1 MSSRLTKLL
10 EHHMA
15 TISDQLNTLI
25 QLQQQT
31 LAAVQGLSPAKPD
44 DLTPVTTAIAS
55 VQTTLS
61 AVQTQVGAIAAKLP
75 IDQQTTS

>member
-1 MSSRLTKLL
+1 
-10 EHHMA
+10 MA

-44 DLTPVTTAIAS
+44 DLAPVTSAIAS
-55 VQTTLS
+55 VQTTVS
-61 AVQTQVGAIAAKLP
+61 SIQTQVGAIAAKLP
-75 IDQQTTS
+75 IDSPSAS

>member
-1 MSSRLTKLL
+1 
-10 EHHMA
+10 MA

-55 VQTTLS
+55 VQTT
-61 AVQTQVGAIAAKLP
+61 
-75 IDQQTTS
+75 